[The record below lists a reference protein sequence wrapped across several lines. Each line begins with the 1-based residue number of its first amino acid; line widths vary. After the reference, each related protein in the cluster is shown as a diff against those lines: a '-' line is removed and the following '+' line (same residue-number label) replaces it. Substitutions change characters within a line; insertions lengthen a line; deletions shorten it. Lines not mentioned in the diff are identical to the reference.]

1 MFKRVLLKDDD
12 DSDGHIES
20 EEDEESENLSFEED
34 DTDIDEE
41 EADVFTANVVFD
53 TKEMLSRRHEA
64 EDDMC
69 LNGFEYHS
77 LGTCRHFVTG

>member
-1 MFKRVLLKDDD
+1 M
-12 DSDGHIES
+12 
-20 EEDEESENLSFEED
+20 SFEDD
-34 DTDIDEE
+34 DTDIDE

-64 EDDMC
+64 DDMC

-77 LGTCRHFVTG
+77 LGTYYHFVTG